1 MSNCIKKLT
10 SSITTLNA
18 DIKNKKKKEIQRKF
32 SVKMINTM
40 ELDKG
45 IEKLKTDLQKQSKVY
60 DCK

>member
-18 DIKNKKKKEIQRKF
+18 DIKKKKKEIQRKF

>member
-18 DIKNKKKKEIQRKF
+18 ENKKKKKKEIQRKF

>member
-18 DIKNKKKKEIQRKF
+18 NIKKKKKKEIQRKF

>member
-1 MSNCIKKLT
+1 MQIS
-10 SSITTLNA
+10 
-18 DIKNKKKKEIQRKF
+18 KKKKEIQRKF